1 MYVSS
6 VAFSPD
12 GKMLATG
19 NWRGIESSTGMVNIL
34 DVNTGKLL
42 RTFKGHINRVDN
54 VAFVSDGKVLAS
66 MSDDDGILY
75 LWDVAATD
83 DPQ

>member
-1 MYVSS
+1 ME
-6 VAFSPD
+6 
-12 GKMLATG
+12 
-19 NWRGIESSTGMVNIL
+19 GIESSTGMVNIL

-83 DPQ
+83 DPQQFGIL